1 MENNNSENKM
11 HCFLRLEE
19 QLMQIVLDINRLDYN
34 KIRKIL
40 HIKTLFNEDKEKFY
54 YKLRR
59 DLEDI
64 QTLIKFITEYNNLIN
79 NQKEIKNMTEKEI
92 KNNKFNEW
100 TETRDKNRIIEL
112 KEILK
117 NITSSDYKFV
127 FKKLFNVCLFKKI
140 ELIEDREKLYKIFIN
155 EFKQYELCD
164 FVREYN
170 NIDR

>member
-1 MENNNSENKM
+1 MENNNLENM
-11 HCFLRLEE
+11 THYQLEE
-19 QLMQIVLDINRLDYN
+19 QLMGIVLNINRLDYN

-40 HIKTLFNEDKEKFY
+40 NIRALFNEDKVKFY
-54 YKLRR
+54 NKLKR
-59 DLEDI
+59 DLEDV

-79 NQKEIKNMTEKEI
+79 NQKEQIKEQTKEWI
-92 KNNKFNEW
+92 NKSNEW
-100 TETRDKNRIIEL
+100 IETRDKNRIIEL

-140 ELIEDREKLYKIFIN
+140 ELIEDREELYKIFIN
-155 EFKQYELCD
+155 EFKQYELSQ

-170 NIDR
+170 NIDC